1 MIFNATDY
9 AKLHA
14 LVFSEGYPGYRPAL
28 RERFQDSGKTDQ
40 DKRFAH
46 VATKYLAK
54 DPDLSR
60 AAALEK
66 YLLTA
71 HCLAINIA
79 KNLCLPERLWPALEA
94 CALRVLDYQPGA
106 TTAPHYDFNLFSVNC
121 YRDRPEQLRPNRD
134 LYHLGELAQIF
145 GVGPQLKHWTEPCD
159 APTQSIIYFALPAHD
174 VTMTVGEWVQWRVET
189 SRVKA

>member
-1 MIFNATDY
+1 MIFNATNY
-9 AKLHA
+9 ARLHA

-28 RERFQDSGKTDQ
+28 RERFQDSQRTDVA
-40 DKRFAH
+40 KKFAH

-66 YLLTA
+66 YLLVA
-71 HCLAINIA
+71 HARALEVARD
-79 KNLCLPERLWPALEA
+79 LCVPERLWPALEA
-94 CALRVLDYQPGA
+94 CALRVLEYPPGA

-121 YRDRPEQLRPNRD
+121 YRDRPELLQPNANE
-134 LYHLGELAQIF
+134 YHLGELAQIF
-145 GVGPQLKHWTEPCD
+145 GVGPQLQHWTDPCD
-159 APTQSIIYFALPAHD
+159 APTQSIVYFALPAHS
-174 VTMTVGEWVQWRVET
+174 VTMTVGEWVNWRVES